1 MTSLADLQ
9 RPEFQNLSP
18 EARTL
23 VFDKIAGQDAGYGK
37 LSAEAQGLVKLKL
50 LGVAPTIRGAA
61 MGEIPTAG
69 AAQAP
74 AATPPSRMD
83 QFVEGVKQSIPA
95 QILAGGYRGAR
106 DITDTIL
113 SAVGGAPAEAAE
125 AKAKAEYEQRYGQS
139 PLASSA
145 RLGTQMAV
153 TAPVGGLVAAPL
165 TKVATMA
172 PSLAKFLTPVATALE
187 TSGFGQTGLT
197 GVRNVATRAVGG
209 AVPGAISAGLVNPED
224 AAMSGAIGAAVPA
237 ALAPF
242 VKGAIGVGKSLAAGP
257 GQLKYTGLAAALDNN
272 PVLMGEVM
280 DLLKQGKTIQEAAV
294 ITGAP
299 GLASFFSTAVNKS
312 SESQRMV
319 NALRDALKAQQANQL
334 AGAEIASNR
343 LIQQSLPTATAGLS
357 APRKAVSQTLA
368 GERAALQG
376 QEATQTA
383 ALTAQ
388 AETAAARLA
397 EQQAARTGALTAEQ
411 QAAEA
416 SLAQQRAN
424 LHKTLPDIDPSES
437 GAVLGQTKE
446 RLLKETQTEV
456 TGPAYKKAF
465 ELAPEPFNI
474 QNVVDRAKA
483 LGQDL
488 LSVLAPN
495 TVPSELSRIQRVF
508 QPPAPPTPALGGGKI
523 SSSIKAPTPETP
535 PAMATLEDAATVNRA
550 LSAAYGKLASAL
562 PSDTAA
568 TALRNNINTIR
579 GELNAAIARGAPAE
593 AVDAYNAAKQLH
605 ATEVV
610 QPFYTGKLSTTERS
624 TRLGQPQLPA
634 EQIVPTGISS
644 IQEAKAYV
652 RTFARDPASMQVLK
666 NGILDQ
672 VRRDVSKVTGA
683 GVEVSADKAA
693 QWLAKNKEIVDV
705 YDNAGMGLRSEV
717 ERIASQAQGLETA
730 AAGVKEATKAIPGK
744 VKAEFTPAAEALAAQ
759 EANIKPS
766 VIAQFA
772 EENKALQ
779 LASDT
784 LNFKYVKDLRQKVVS
799 DPMTADMALRRMD
812 APAKSALA
820 RGVMQ
825 DAAALKDGAK
835 ILDHLTTNEAGI
847 MRVLKA
853 SEPETAAKTFAAMK
867 DAAETL
873 KLVEETSRKLP
884 TNAMAAAKNLDNLTQ
899 GSPEVRAVVAKIQ
912 AELATGAKFEELAT
926 QGGKAGSTAAQL
938 FQSEMKP
945 RLLPLNRVMSIVNML
960 IGRLEG
966 RIDKKLAVQIANELS
981 TSRGAAEAVA
991 KAQATR
997 TKREATNALLDR
1009 AARPATA
1016 GAILAN
1022 TENNNALAP
1031 AR

>member
-416 SLAQQRAN
+416 GLAQQRAN
-424 LHKTLPDIDPSES
+424 LHQTLPDTDPTQS
-437 GAVLGQTKE
+437 GAVLGLAKE
-446 RLLKETQTEV
+446 ALLKETQTQV

-508 QPPAPPTPALGGGKI
+508 QPPAPPVRRGIGLEKNRIP
-523 SSSIKAPTPETP
+523 PETP

-652 RTFARDPASMQVLK
+652 RTFARDPAAMEVLK

-683 GVEVSADKAA
+683 GVEVSADKAR

-705 YDNAGMGLRSEV
+705 YDKAGMGLRSEV
-717 ERIASQAQGLETA
+717 DRIASQAQRLKIA
-730 AAGVKEATKAIPGK
+730 AEGVEEATKAIPGK

-772 EENKALQ
+772 KENEALKT
-779 LASDT
+779 ASAALD
-784 LNFKYVKDLRQKVVS
+784 FKYVKDLRQKVVS

>member
-23 VFDKIAGQDAGYGK
+23 VFDKIAEQDAGYGK
-37 LSAEAQGLVKLKL
+37 LSAEAQNLVRSKL
-50 LGVAPTIRGAA
+50 LGVARGAA

-69 AAQAP
+69 APQAP

-106 DITDTIL
+106 DITDTML
-113 SAVGGAPAEAAE
+113 SAVGGAPAKAAE

-145 RLGTQMAV
+145 RLGTQMVV

-165 TKVATMA
+165 TAVAARA
-172 PSLAKFLTPVATALE
+172 PALANVLTPVATALK
-187 TSGFGQTGLT
+187 TSGFGQTGLA
-197 GVRNVATRAVGG
+197 GVANLGVRAVGG

-224 AAMSGAIGAAVPA
+224 AAMGGALGAAVPA
-237 ALAPF
+237 ALVPF

-334 AGAEIASNR
+334 ASAEIASNR
-343 LIQQSLPTATAGLS
+343 LIQQSLPAATS
-357 APRKAVSQTLA
+357 RPSTPRTAVSGALA

-388 AETAAARLA
+388 AEAAAAKLA

-416 SLAQQRAN
+416 GLAQQRAN
-424 LHKTLPDIDPSES
+424 LHKTLPDTDPTQS
-437 GAVLGQTKE
+437 GAVLGLAKE
-446 RLLKETQTEV
+446 ALLKETQTKV
-456 TGPAYKKAF
+456 TGPAYAKAF

-474 QNVVDRAKA
+474 QSVVDRAKA

-495 TVPSELSRIQRVF
+495 TVPSELSRIQRLF
-508 QPPAPPTPALGGGKI
+508 QPATPSAPAAGMFGVRGPTV
-523 SSSIKAPTPETP
+523 TP
-535 PAMATLEDAATVNRA
+535 PAMATLEEAATVNRA
-550 LSAAYGKLASAL
+550 LSAAYGKLSGAL
-562 PSDTAA
+562 PTDQAA
-568 TALRNNINTIR
+568 TTLRGNIDAIR
-579 GELNAAIARGAPAE
+579 NELNAAIARGAPAE
-593 AVDAYNAAKQLH
+593 AVTAYAAAKQLH

-610 QPFYTGKLSTTERS
+610 SPFYTGQLSMTNRS
-624 TRLGQPQLPA
+624 TQLGQPRLPPEKVVVA
-634 EQIVPTGISS
+634 ALSS
-644 IQEAKAYV
+644 IQEAQNFAK
-652 RTFARDPASMQVLK
+652 TFARDPGSMQVLK

-672 VRRDVSKVTGA
+672 VRRDVSNVTGA
-683 GVEVSADKAA
+683 STEVSADTAR
-693 QWLAKNKEIVDV
+693 QWLVKNKEIVDV
-705 YDNAGMGLRSEV
+705 YDKAGMGLRAEL
-717 ERIASQAQGLETA
+717 ERVASQAQNLEIA
-730 AAGVKEATKAIPGK
+730 AEGVKEATKAIPGK

-853 SEPETAAKTFAAMK
+853 SKPETAAKTFAAMK

-926 QGGKAGSTAAQL
+926 QGGKAGTTAAQL

-945 RLLPLNRVMSIVNML
+945 RLLPLNRVMSIVNLL

-981 TSRGAAEAVA
+981 TSSGAAEAVA

-1009 AARPATA
+1009 VARPATA
-1016 GAILAN
+1016 GGILAN

>member
-1 MTSLADLQ
+1 MGEMTIEQQRAMALAGARLRLQ
-9 RPEFQNLSP
+9 QQTPP
-18 EARTL
+18 VEA
-23 VFDKIAGQDAGYGK
+23 
-37 LSAEAQGLVKLKL
+37 S
-50 LGVAPTIRGAA
+50 RGAA
-61 MGEIPTAG
+61 LDEPYANPFGAATAG
-69 AAQAP
+69 NPLMA
-74 AATPPSRMD
+74 
-83 QFVEGVKQSIPA
+83 
-95 QILAGGYRGAR
+95 LAGAY
-106 DITDTIL
+106 L
-113 SAVGGAPAEAAE
+113 KPAIEAAPSSAGSLLRGIGE
-125 AKAKAEYEQRYGQS
+125 MIVSPVQTASGLLDVAAGGLQNALPKPVVDFVNSLSSNPQNAQRAVAAANQFGGVMKDRLGSLQAMERTFMTDPVGFAADISTLFGLGGGTLKAGAQLGERAGVVVPGLRAAGEGAAALGRVTN
-139 PLASSA
+139 PLAPVAAAIEKVGPVLGKGASS
-145 RLGTQMAV
+145 LMAV
-153 TAPVGGLVAAPL
+153 V
-165 TKVATMA
+165 
-172 PSLAKFLTPVATALE
+172 S
-187 TSGFGQTGLT
+187 
-197 GVRNVATRAVGG
+197 
-209 AVPGAISAGLVNPED
+209 PE
-224 AAMSGAIGAAVPA
+224 
-237 ALAPF
+237 
-242 VKGAIGVGKSLAAGP
+242 K
-257 GQLKYTGLAAALDNN
+257 LKYKGLAAALDNN

-280 DLLKQGKTIQEAAV
+280 DLLKQGKSVQEAAV
-294 ITGAP
+294 ITGTP
-299 GLASFFSTAVNKS
+299 GLATFFNTARDATT
-312 SESQRMV
+312 ETQRMA

-334 AGAEIASNR
+334 ASAEIASNR
-343 LIQQSLPTATAGLS
+343 LIQQSLPVATAGLS
-357 APRKAVSQTLA
+357 TPRKAVSQTLA

-388 AETAAARLA
+388 AEAAAAKLA
-397 EQQAARTGALTAEQ
+397 EQQAARTAALTAEQ

-416 SLAQQRAN
+416 SLAQQRAS
-424 LHKTLPDIDPSES
+424 LQAGLPEISPEVS
-437 GAVLGQTKE
+437 GKALGEARAQG
-446 RLLKETQTEV
+446 LKNVRTEV
-456 TGPAYKKAF
+456 TGPAYQKAF

-474 QNVVDRAKA
+474 QSVVDKAKA

-488 LSVLAPN
+488 MSVLAPN

-508 QPPAPPTPALGGGKI
+508 QPPAPPTPALGGGKV
-523 SSSIKAPTPETP
+523 SSGIKAPTPETP
-535 PAMATLEDAATVNRA
+535 PAMATLGEAADLNHA
-550 LSAAYGKLASAL
+550 LSMAYGQVKNARMGEPARV
-562 PSDTAA
+562 
-568 TALRNNINTIR
+568 LRDNIDAIR
-579 GELNAAIARGAPAE
+579 KELHDAIARGAPADAVE
-593 AVDAYNAAKQLH
+593 AYAAARKLH

-610 QPFYTGKLSTTERS
+610 DPFYTGQLSKIGQTTRFN
-624 TRLGQPQLPA
+624 QPGLSS
-634 EQIVPTGISS
+634 EQMVGAALKD
-644 IQEAKAYV
+644 IQEAQTFVK
-652 RTFARDPASMQVLK
+652 TFARDPAAMEVLK

-672 VRRDVSKVTGA
+672 FRRDVSKVAAA
-683 GVEVSADKAA
+683 GNEVPANAA
-693 QWLAKNKEIVDV
+693 KKWLFDHKEVVGV
-705 YDNAGMGLRSEV
+705 YDNAGMGLGAEI
-717 ERIASQAQGLETA
+717 ERVAKQARGLEIA
-730 AAGVKEATKAIPGK
+730 AEGVKEATKAIPDK

-873 KLVEETSRKLP
+873 KLVEEIGRKLP

-899 GSPEVRAVVAKIQ
+899 GMPEIRAVVAKIQ

-926 QGGKAGSTAAQL
+926 QGSKAGTTAAKL

-945 RLLPLNRVMSIVNML
+945 RVLPLNRVMSLVNAVM
-960 IGRLEG
+960 GRLEG

-981 TSRGAAEAVA
+981 TSSGAAEALA

-997 TKREATNALLDR
+997 ANIGATSNKLGAALRSPIAPAAVSVTNALAPRIVIGGIGRDESRGL
-1009 AARPATA
+1009 
-1016 GAILAN
+1016 
-1022 TENNNALAP
+1022 NALAP

>member
-1 MTSLADLQ
+1 MTTYRISAPDGKTYQ
-9 RPEFQNLSP
+9 IEGPEGATQDQVKAEVIRQNPQLS
-18 EARTL
+18 
-23 VFDKIAGQDAGYGK
+23 
-37 LSAEAQGLVKLKL
+37 
-50 LGVAPTIRGAA
+50 GVAPVPAPTRGVAPEEPSPQFA
-61 MGEIPTAG
+61 NPLMALAG
-69 AAQAP
+69 AYLKP
-74 AATPPSRMD
+74 AIKAVPS
-83 QFVEGVKQSIPA
+83 S
-95 QILAGGYRGAR
+95 AGGLLRGIGQA
-106 DITDTIL
+106 ITSPIETASGLLDVAAGGL
-113 SAVGGAPAEAAE
+113 QNVLPKPVVDFVNSFSSNPQNAQRAVAAANQFGGAM
-125 AKAKAEYEQRYGQS
+125 KDRYG
-139 PLASSA
+139 
-145 RLGTQMAV
+145 
-153 TAPVGGLVAAPL
+153 
-165 TKVATMA
+165 
-172 PSLAKFLTPVATALE
+172 
-187 TSGFGQTGLT
+187 
-197 GVRNVATRAVGG
+197 
-209 AVPGAISAGLVNPED
+209 
-224 AAMSGAIGAAVPA
+224 
-237 ALAPF
+237 
-242 VKGAIGVGKSLAAGP
+242 SLAALERTFMTDPVGAAADLSTLFGLGGGALKAGAQLGERAGVVVPGLRAAGEGAAALGRVTNPLAPVAAAIEKAGP
-257 GQLKYTGLAAALDNN
+257 VLGKGASSLMAVVSPEKLKYKGLAAALDNN

-280 DLLKQGKTIQEAAV
+280 DLLKQGKTIQEAAA
-294 ITGAP
+294 ITGTP
-299 GLASFFSTAVNKS
+299 GLAAFTKTASNAST
-312 SESQRMV
+312 ETQRMY
-319 NALRDALKAQQANQL
+319 NALDAERRAVQANQL
-334 AGAEIASNR
+334 AGAQASANA
-343 LIQQSLPTATAGLS
+343 LTQQALPVATAGLS

-388 AETAAARLA
+388 AEAAAARLA

-416 SLAQQRAN
+416 GLAQQRAN

-437 GAVLGQTKE
+437 GAALGQTKE

-474 QNVVDRAKA
+474 QSVVDRAKA

-495 TVPSELSRIQRVF
+495 TVPSELSRIQRAF
-508 QPPAPPTPALGGGKI
+508 QPPEPPVRRGIGLEKNRI
-523 SSSIKAPTPETP
+523 QPETP

-593 AVDAYNAAKQLH
+593 AVDAYTAAKQLH
-605 ATEVV
+605 TTEVV

-652 RTFARDPASMQVLK
+652 RTFARDPAAMEVLK

-683 GVEVSADKAA
+683 GVEVSADKAR

-717 ERIASQAQGLETA
+717 DRIASQAQGLKIA
-730 AAGVKEATKAIPGK
+730 AEGVEEATKAIPGK

-772 EENKALQ
+772 KENEALKT
-779 LASDT
+779 ASDT

-835 ILDHLTTNEAGI
+835 ILDHLTTNEPGI

-853 SEPETAAKTFAAMK
+853 SEPATAAKTFAAMK

-981 TSRGAAEAVA
+981 TSSGAAEAVA

-1009 AARPATA
+1009 VARPATA
-1016 GAILAN
+1016 GGILAN
-1022 TENNNALAP
+1022 TENDNALAP

>member
-1 MTSLADLQ
+1 MPVARFQMPDG
-9 RPEFQNLSP
+9 RIARFEVPEGTSP
-18 EARTL
+18 EQAQSL
-23 VFDKIAGQDAGYGK
+23 M
-37 LSAEAQGLVKLKL
+37 EAHFAV
-50 LGVAPTIRGAA
+50 PTRGAA
-61 MGEIPTAG
+61 MSEIPTAG
-69 AAQAP
+69 APQAP
-74 AATPPSRMD
+74 APTPPSRMD
-83 QFVEGVKQSIPA
+83 QFVEGMKRSIPA
-95 QILAGGYRGAR
+95 HLLAGGYRGAR
-106 DITDTIL
+106 DITDTLL
-113 SAVGGAPAEAAE
+113 SAVGGAPAKAAE

-165 TKVATMA
+165 TALATKA
-172 PSLAKFLTPVATALE
+172 PALANVLTPVATAIE

-197 GVRNVATRAVGG
+197 GVKNVATRAVGG
-209 AVPGAISAGLVNPED
+209 AVPGAISAGLVNPD
-224 AAMSGAIGAAVPA
+224 DTGMGAAIGATVPA
-237 ALAPF
+237 AVVPF

-294 ITGAP
+294 ITGTP

-343 LIQQSLPTATAGLS
+343 LIQEALPAATGRPS
-357 APRKAVSQTLA
+357 TPRKAVSQTLA

-376 QEATQTA
+376 QEAAQTA

-388 AETAAARLA
+388 ADAAAARLA
-397 EQQAARTGALTAEQ
+397 EQQAARTGVLTAEQ

-474 QNVVDRAKA
+474 QSVVDKAKA

-495 TVPSELSRIQRVF
+495 TVPSELSRIQRAF
-508 QPPAPPTPALGGGKI
+508 QPPEPPVRRGIGLEKNRI
-523 SSSIKAPTPETP
+523 QPETP

-550 LSAAYGKLASAL
+550 LSAAYGKLSGAL
-562 PSDTAA
+562 PSDQPA
-568 TALRNNINTIR
+568 TALRNNINAIR

-593 AVDAYNAAKQLH
+593 AVDAYTAAKQLH
-605 ATEVV
+605 TTEVV
-610 QPFYTGKLSTTERS
+610 QPFYTGKLSTTDRAN
-624 TRLGQPQLPA
+624 RLGQPQLSA
-634 EQIVPTGISS
+634 EQIVPTGIST

-652 RTFARDPASMQVLK
+652 RTFARDPAAMEVLK

-672 VRRDVSKVTGA
+672 VRRDVSEVTGA
-683 GVEVSADKAA
+683 GVEVSADKAR

-717 ERIASQAQGLETA
+717 DRIASQAQGIETA
-730 AAGVKEATKAIPGK
+730 AAGVKETTKAIPSK
-744 VKAEFTPAAEALAAQ
+744 VKAEFTPATEALAAQ

-784 LNFKYVKDLRQKVVS
+784 LNFKYVKDLRQKVVA

-873 KLVEETSRKLP
+873 KLVEEAGRKLP
-884 TNAMAAAKNLDNLTQ
+884 TNAMAAAQNLDNLTQ
-899 GSPEVRAVVAKIQ
+899 GSPKIRAVVAKIQ

-926 QGGKAGSTAAQL
+926 QGGKAGTTAAQL

-945 RLLPLNRVMSIVNML
+945 RLLPLNRVMSIVNL
-960 IGRLEG
+960 VIGRLEG

-981 TSRGAAEAVA
+981 TSSGAAEAVA

-1009 AARPATA
+1009 VARPATA
-1016 GAILAN
+1016 GGILAN

>member
-1 MTSLADLQ
+1 MTTYRISAPDGQ
-9 RPEFQNLSP
+9 TYQIEGPEGATQDQVKAEVIRQNPQLSG
-18 EARTL
+18 A
-23 VFDKIAGQDAGYGK
+23 A
-37 LSAEAQGLVKLKL
+37 SAP
-50 LGVAPTIRGAA
+50 APTRGAA
-61 MGEIPTAG
+61 MDKPSPQFANPLMALAG
-69 AAQAP
+69 AYLKP
-74 AATPPSRMD
+74 AIEATPSSAGSLLRGIGQAITSP
-83 QFVEGVKQSIPA
+83 VETASGLLDIA
-95 QILAGGYRGAR
+95 AGGLQNALPKPVVDFVNSFSSNPENAQRAVSAANQFGGAMKDR
-106 DITDTIL
+106 YGSLAAIERTFMTDPVGAAADL
-113 SAVGGAPAEAAE
+113 STLLGVGGGAL
-125 AKAKAEYEQRYGQS
+125 KAG
-139 PLASSA
+139 A
-145 RLGTQMAV
+145 RLGERA
-153 TAPVGGLVAAPL
+153 
-165 TKVATMA
+165 
-172 PSLAKFLTPVATALE
+172 
-187 TSGFGQTGLT
+187 
-197 GVRNVATRAVGG
+197 GV
-209 AVPGAISAGLVNPED
+209 AVPGLRAAGE
-224 AAMSGAIGAAVPA
+224 GAAALGRITNP
-237 ALAPF
+237 LAP
-242 VKGAIGVGKSLAAGP
+242 VAAAVEKVGPMLGKGASSLMAVVSP
-257 GQLKYTGLAAALDNN
+257 EKLKYKGLAAALDNN
-272 PVLMGEVM
+272 PVLMSEVM
-280 DLLKQGKTIQEAAV
+280 DLLKQGKTIQEAAA
-294 ITGAP
+294 ITGTP
-299 GLASFFSTAVNKS
+299 GLAAFTKTASNAST
-312 SESQRMV
+312 ETQRMY
-319 NALRDALKAQQANQL
+319 NALDAERRSLQANQL
-334 AGAEIASNR
+334 AGAQAFANA
-343 LIQQSLPTATAGLS
+343 LTQQALPVATAGMS

-376 QEATQTA
+376 RKAAQTA
-383 ALTAQ
+383 ALTGQ
-388 AETAAARLA
+388 AEAAAAKLA
-397 EQQAARTGALTAEQ
+397 EQQAARTGVLTAEQ

-474 QNVVDRAKA
+474 QSVVDKAKA

-495 TVPSELSRIQRVF
+495 TVPSELSRIQRAF
-508 QPPAPPTPALGGGKI
+508 QPPEPPVRRGIGLEKNRI
-523 SSSIKAPTPETP
+523 QPETP

-550 LSAAYGKLASAL
+550 LSAAYGKLSGAL

-579 GELNAAIARGAPAE
+579 GELNAAIARGAPAD
-593 AVDAYNAAKQLH
+593 AVDAYTAAKQLH
-605 ATEVV
+605 TNEVV
-610 QPFYTGKLSTTERS
+610 QPFYTGKLSTTDRAN
-624 TRLGQPQLPA
+624 RLGQPQLSA
-634 EQIVPTGISS
+634 EQIVPTGIST

-652 RTFARDPASMQVLK
+652 RTFARDPAAMEVLK

-683 GVEVSADKAA
+683 GTEVSADKAA

-705 YDNAGMGLRSEV
+705 YDKAGMGLRSKV
-717 ERIASQAQGLETA
+717 ERIASQAQGIETA
-730 AAGVKEATKAIPGK
+730 ATGVKEATKAIPSK
-744 VKAEFTPAAEALAAQ
+744 VKAEFTPATEALAAQ

-784 LNFKYVKDLRQKVVS
+784 LNFKYVKDLRQKVVT

-873 KLVEETSRKLP
+873 KLVEETGRKLP
-884 TNAMAAAKNLDNLTQ
+884 TNAMAAAQNLDNLTQ
-899 GSPEVRAVVAKIQ
+899 GMPEIRAVVAKIQ

-926 QGGKAGSTAAQL
+926 QGGKAGTTAAQL

-945 RLLPLNRVMSIVNML
+945 RLLPLNRVMSIVNL
-960 IGRLEG
+960 VIGRLEG

-981 TSRGAAEAVA
+981 TSSGAAEAVA

-1009 AARPATA
+1009 VARPATA
-1016 GAILAN
+1016 GGILAN

>member
-1 MTSLADLQ
+1 MAEMTVEQQQALALAGARLRLQ
-9 RPEFQNLSP
+9 QQTSSVE
-18 EARTL
+18 
-23 VFDKIAGQDAGYGK
+23 
-37 LSAEAQGLVKLKL
+37 
-50 LGVAPTIRGAA
+50 PTRGTA
-61 MGEIPTAG
+61 MGEPSPQFANPLMALAG
-69 AAQAP
+69 AYLKP
-74 AATPPSRMD
+74 AIEAVPS
-83 QFVEGVKQSIPA
+83 S
-95 QILAGGYRGAR
+95 AGGLLRGIGQAITSPIETASGLL
-106 DITDTIL
+106 DIAAGGLQNALPKPVVDFVN
-113 SAVGGAPAEAAE
+113 SFSSNPQNAQRAVAAANQFGGAM
-125 AKAKAEYEQRYGQS
+125 KDRYG
-139 PLASSA
+139 
-145 RLGTQMAV
+145 
-153 TAPVGGLVAAPL
+153 
-165 TKVATMA
+165 
-172 PSLAKFLTPVATALE
+172 
-187 TSGFGQTGLT
+187 
-197 GVRNVATRAVGG
+197 
-209 AVPGAISAGLVNPED
+209 
-224 AAMSGAIGAAVPA
+224 
-237 ALAPF
+237 
-242 VKGAIGVGKSLAAGP
+242 SLAALERTFMTDPVGAAADLSTLFGLGGGALKAGAQLGVPGLRAAGEGAAALGRVTNPLAPVAAAIEKAGP
-257 GQLKYTGLAAALDNN
+257 VLGKGASSLIAVVSPEKLKYKGLAAALDNN

-280 DLLKQGKTIQEAAV
+280 DLLKQGKTIQEAAA
-294 ITGAP
+294 ITGTP
-299 GLASFFSTAVNKS
+299 GLAAFTKTASNAST
-312 SESQRMV
+312 ETQRMY
-319 NALRDALKAQQANQL
+319 NALDAERRAVQANQL
-334 AGAEIASNR
+334 AGAQASANA
-343 LIQQSLPTATAGLS
+343 LTQQALPTATAGLS

-388 AETAAARLA
+388 AEAAAARLA
-397 EQQAARTGALTAEQ
+397 EQQVARTGALTAEQ

-416 SLAQQRAN
+416 GLAQQRAN

-446 RLLKETQTEV
+446 RLLKETQTQV
-456 TGPAYKKAF
+456 TGPAYAKAF

-474 QNVVDRAKA
+474 QSVVDRAKA

-508 QPPAPPTPALGGGKI
+508 QPPAPPTPALGGGKV
-523 SSSIKAPTPETP
+523 SSGIKAPTPETP

-593 AVDAYNAAKQLH
+593 AVDAYTAAKQLH
-605 ATEVV
+605 TTEVV
-610 QPFYTGKLSTTERS
+610 QPFYTGELSTTERS

-652 RTFARDPASMQVLK
+652 RTFARDPAAMEVLK

-683 GVEVSADKAA
+683 GVEVSADKAR

-705 YDNAGMGLRSEV
+705 YDKAGMGLRSEV
-717 ERIASQAQGLETA
+717 DRIASQAQGLKIA
-730 AAGVKEATKAIPGK
+730 AEGVEEATKAIPGK

-772 EENKALQ
+772 KENEALKT
-779 LASDT
+779 ASDT

-825 DAAALKDGAK
+825 DAAALKEGAK
-835 ILDHLTTNEAGI
+835 ILDHLATNETGI

-853 SEPETAAKTFAAMK
+853 SEPETAAKTFVAMK

-873 KLVEETSRKLP
+873 QLVQETSRKLP
-884 TNAMAAAKNLDNLTQ
+884 ANAMAAAKNLDNLTQ
-899 GSPEVRAVVAKIQ
+899 GMPEVRAVVANIQ
-912 AELATGAKFEELAT
+912 AQLAAGAKFEELAT
-926 QGGKAGSTAAQL
+926 QGGKAGTTAARL
-938 FQSEMKP
+938 FKAEVTP
-945 RLLPLNRVMSIVNML
+945 HVFPLNKVMSLVNAL
-960 IGRLEG
+960 LGRLEG

-981 TSRGAAEAVA
+981 TSSGAAEALA

-997 TKREATNALLDR
+997 ANIGATSNKIGAALRSPIAPAAVSVTNALAPRIVIGGIGRDDTR
-1009 AARPATA
+1009 RP
-1016 GAILAN
+1016 
-1022 TENNNALAP
+1022 NALAP

>member
-1 MTSLADLQ
+1 L
-9 RPEFQNLSP
+9 
-18 EARTL
+18 
-23 VFDKIAGQDAGYGK
+23 
-37 LSAEAQGLVKLKL
+37 
-50 LGVAPTIRGAA
+50 
-61 MGEIPTAG
+61 
-69 AAQAP
+69 
-74 AATPPSRMD
+74 
-83 QFVEGVKQSIPA
+83 
-95 QILAGGYRGAR
+95 
-106 DITDTIL
+106 L

-165 TKVATMA
+165 TALATKA
-172 PSLAKFLTPVATALE
+172 PALANVLTPVATALR
-187 TSGFGQTGLT
+187 TSGFGQTGVT
-197 GVRNVATRAVGG
+197 GAANLGARAIGG
-209 AVPGAISAGLVNPED
+209 AVPGAISAGLINPD
-224 AAMSGAIGAAVPA
+224 DIGMGAAIGAAIPA
-237 ALAPF
+237 AVVPF

-257 GQLKYTGLAAALDNN
+257 GQLKYKGLAAALDNN

-294 ITGAP
+294 ITGTP

-334 AGAEIASNR
+334 AGAEIASNK
-343 LIQQSLPTATAGLS
+343 LIQESLPAATGRPS
-357 APRKAVSQTLA
+357 TPRTAVSGALA
-368 GERAALQG
+368 GEEAALRAR
-376 QEATQTA
+376 EATQTA

-388 AETAAARLA
+388 ADAAAARLA
-397 EQQAARTGALTAEQ
+397 EQQATRTGVLTAEQ

-416 SLAQQRAN
+416 SLAQQRAA
-424 LHKTLPDIDPSES
+424 LLQTLPDTDPTQT
-437 GAVLGQTKE
+437 GAVLGLAKE
-446 RLLKETQTEV
+446 ALLKETQTKV

-474 QNVVDRAKA
+474 QSVVDKAKA
-483 LGQDL
+483 IGQDL

-495 TVPSELSRIQRVF
+495 TVPSELSRIQRLF
-508 QPPAPPTPALGGGKI
+508 QPATPSAPAAGMFGVRGPTV
-523 SSSIKAPTPETP
+523 TP

-562 PSDTAA
+562 PSDQAA
-568 TALRNNINTIR
+568 TALRNNIDAIR
-579 GELNAAIARGAPAE
+579 KELNAAIARGAPAE
-593 AVDAYNAAKQLH
+593 AVTAYAAAKQLH

-610 QPFYTGKLSTTERS
+610 SPFYTGQLSMTERS
-624 TRLGQPQLPA
+624 TNLGQPRLPPEKVVGA
-634 EQIVPTGISS
+634 ALKD
-644 IQEAKAYV
+644 IQEAQNFAK
-652 RTFARDPASMQVLK
+652 TFARDPASMQVLK

-672 VRRDVSKVTGA
+672 FRRDAVEVTGA
-683 GVEVSADKAA
+683 GKKVSEDTAA
-693 QWLAKNKEIVDV
+693 KWLGTHKEIIDV
-705 YDNAGMGLRSEV
+705 YDKAGMGLRADL
-717 ERIASQAQGLETA
+717 ERVASQAQELKVA
-730 AAGVKEATKAIPGK
+730 AEGVKDTTKAIPSK
-744 VKAEFTPAAEALAAQ
+744 VKAEFTPATEALAAQ

-784 LNFKYVKDLRQKVVS
+784 LNFKYVKDLRQKVVT

-873 KLVEETSRKLP
+873 KLVEETGRKLP
-884 TNAMAAAKNLDNLTQ
+884 TNAMAAAQNLDNLTQ
-899 GSPEVRAVVAKIQ
+899 GLPEIRAVVAKIQ

-926 QGGKAGSTAAQL
+926 QGSKAGTTAARL
-938 FQSEMKP
+938 FKAEVTP
-945 RLLPLNRVMSIVNML
+945 RLLPLNRVMSFVNL
-960 IGRLEG
+960 VIGRLEG
-966 RIDKKLAVQIANELS
+966 RIDKKLAIQIANELS
-981 TSRGAAEAVA
+981 SSSGAAEAVA

-1009 AARPATA
+1009 VARPATA
-1016 GAILAN
+1016 GGILAN

>member
-1 MTSLADLQ
+1 MATIEQLGAALIKADAAGNSADAKALANAIQ
-9 RPEFQNLSP
+9 QMR
-18 EARTL
+18 
-23 VFDKIAGQDAGYGK
+23 G
-37 LSAEAQGLVKLKL
+37 
-50 LGVAPTIRGAA
+50 PTRGAA
-61 MGEIPTAG
+61 PEEPSPQFANPLMALAG
-69 AAQAP
+69 AYLKPAIKAAP
-74 AATPPSRMD
+74 S
-83 QFVEGVKQSIPA
+83 S
-95 QILAGGYRGAR
+95 AGGLLRGIGQAITSPIETASGLLDVAAGGLQNVLPKPVVDFVNSFSSDPQNAQR
-106 DITDTIL
+106 AVAAANQFGGVMKDRLGSLQAMERTFMTDPVGFAADISTL
-113 SAVGGAPAEAAE
+113 FGLGGGTLKAGAQLGERAGVVVPGLRAAGE
-125 AKAKAEYEQRYGQS
+125 GAAALGRVTN
-139 PLASSA
+139 PLAPVAAAIEKVGPVLGKGASS
-145 RLGTQMAV
+145 LMAV
-153 TAPVGGLVAAPL
+153 V
-165 TKVATMA
+165 
-172 PSLAKFLTPVATALE
+172 S
-187 TSGFGQTGLT
+187 
-197 GVRNVATRAVGG
+197 
-209 AVPGAISAGLVNPED
+209 PE
-224 AAMSGAIGAAVPA
+224 
-237 ALAPF
+237 
-242 VKGAIGVGKSLAAGP
+242 K
-257 GQLKYTGLAAALDNN
+257 LKYKGLAAALDNN

-280 DLLKQGKTIQEAAV
+280 DLLKQGKTIQEAAA
-294 ITGAP
+294 ITGTP
-299 GLASFFSTAVNKS
+299 GLAAFTKTASNAST
-312 SESQRMV
+312 ETQRMY
-319 NALRDALKAQQANQL
+319 NALDAERRAVQANQL
-334 AGAEIASNR
+334 AGAEASANA
-343 LIQQSLPTATAGLS
+343 LTQQALPVATAGLS

-388 AETAAARLA
+388 AEAAAAKLA

-416 SLAQQRAN
+416 GLAQQRAN

-437 GAVLGQTKE
+437 GATLGQTKE
-446 RLLKETQTEV
+446 RLLKETQTQV
-456 TGPAYKKAF
+456 TGPAYAKAF

-474 QNVVDRAKA
+474 QSVVDRAKA

-495 TVPSELSRIQRVF
+495 TVPSELSRIQRLF
-508 QPPAPPTPALGGGKI
+508 QPPAPPTPALGGGKV
-523 SSSIKAPTPETP
+523 SSGIKAPTPETP

-605 ATEVV
+605 TTEVV
-610 QPFYTGKLSTTERS
+610 QPFYTGKLSTTDRAN
-624 TRLGQPQLPA
+624 RLGQPQLSA

-652 RTFARDPASMQVLK
+652 RTFARDPAAMEVLK

-683 GVEVSADKAA
+683 GVEVSADKAR

-717 ERIASQAQGLETA
+717 DRIASQAQGLKIA
-730 AAGVKEATKAIPGK
+730 AEGVKEATKAIPDK

-784 LNFKYVKDLRQKVVS
+784 LNFKYVKDLRQKVVA

-825 DAAALKDGAK
+825 DAAALKEGAK

-847 MRVLKA
+847 MRVLNA
-853 SEPETAAKTFAAMK
+853 SEPATAAKTFAAMK

-873 KLVEETSRKLP
+873 QLVQETSRKLP
-884 TNAMAAAKNLDNLTQ
+884 ANAMAAAKNLDNLTQ
-899 GSPEVRAVVAKIQ
+899 GMPEVRAVVANIQ
-912 AELATGAKFEELAT
+912 AQLAAGAKFEELAT
-926 QGGKAGSTAAQL
+926 QGGKAGTTAARL
-938 FQSEMKP
+938 FKAEVTP
-945 RLLPLNRVMSIVNML
+945 HIFPLNKVMSIVNAIL
-960 IGRLEG
+960 GRLEG

-981 TSRGAAEAVA
+981 TSSGAAEALA

-997 TKREATNALLDR
+997 ANIGATSNKLGAALRSPIAPAAVSVTNALAPRIVIGGIGRDDTR
-1009 AARPATA
+1009 KS
-1016 GAILAN
+1016 
-1022 TENNNALAP
+1022 NALAP

>member
-1 MTSLADLQ
+1 MAANPFAKFVTPDEN
-9 RPEFQNLSP
+9 PF
-18 EARTL
+18 
-23 VFDKIAGQDAGYGK
+23 
-37 LSAEAQGLVKLKL
+37 AQFVTQP
-50 LGVAPTIRGAA
+50 APPRGAA
-61 MGEIPTAG
+61 ISEIPTAG
-69 AAQAP
+69 APQAP

-106 DITDTIL
+106 DITGTIL

-145 RLGTQMAV
+145 RLGAQMAV
-153 TAPVGGLVAAPL
+153 TAPIGGLVAAPL
-165 TKVATMA
+165 KAAATMA
-172 PSLAKFLTPVATALE
+172 PSLAKFLTPVAGAIE
-187 TSGFGQTGLT
+187 TSGFGQTGLP

-237 ALAPF
+237 ALVPF

-334 AGAEIASNR
+334 ASAEIASNR
-343 LIQQSLPTATAGLS
+343 LIQQSLPAATS
-357 APRKAVSQTLA
+357 RPSTPRTAVSGALA

-388 AETAAARLA
+388 ADAAAAKLA

-416 SLAQQRAN
+416 GLAQQRAN

-437 GAVLGQTKE
+437 GATLGQTKE

-474 QNVVDRAKA
+474 QSVVDKAKA

-495 TVPSELSRIQRVF
+495 TVPSELSRIQRAF
-508 QPPAPPTPALGGGKI
+508 QPPEPPVRRGIGLEKNKI
-523 SSSIKAPTPETP
+523 QPETP

-605 ATEVV
+605 TTEVV
-610 QPFYTGKLSTTERS
+610 QPFYTGKLSTTDRS
-624 TRLGQPQLPA
+624 NRLGQPQLSA
-634 EQIVPTGISS
+634 EQIVPTGIST

-652 RTFARDPASMQVLK
+652 RTFARDPAAMEVLK

-683 GVEVSADKAA
+683 GVEVSADKAR

-717 ERIASQAQGLETA
+717 DRIASQAQGLKIA
-730 AAGVKEATKAIPGK
+730 AEGVEEATKAIPGK

-772 EENKALQ
+772 KENEALKT
-779 LASDT
+779 ASDT
-784 LNFKYVKDLRQKVVS
+784 LNFKYVKDLRQKIVS

-835 ILDHLTTNEAGI
+835 ILDHLTTNETGI

-873 KLVEETSRKLP
+873 QLVQETSRKLP

-981 TSRGAAEAVA
+981 TSSGAAEAVA
-991 KAQATR
+991 KAQAIR

-1009 AARPATA
+1009 VARPATA
-1016 GAILAN
+1016 GGILAN

>member
-1 MTSLADLQ
+1 MTTYRISAPDGKTYQ
-9 RPEFQNLSP
+9 IEGPEGATQDQVKAEVIRQNPQLSGAAP
-18 EARTL
+18 AP
-23 VFDKIAGQDAGYGK
+23 
-37 LSAEAQGLVKLKL
+37 
-50 LGVAPTIRGAA
+50 APTRGAA
-61 MGEIPTAG
+61 MSEIPTAG
-69 AAQAP
+69 APQAP

-83 QFVEGVKQSIPA
+83 QFFEGVKQSIPA
-95 QILAGGYRGAR
+95 HLLAGVNRGAR
-106 DITDTIL
+106 DITGTLL
-113 SAVGGAPAEAAE
+113 SAVGGAPAKAAE

-145 RLGTQMAV
+145 RLGAQMAV

-165 TKVATMA
+165 TALATKA
-172 PSLAKFLTPVATALE
+172 PALANVLTPVATALR
-187 TSGFGQTGLT
+187 TSGFGKT
-197 GVRNVATRAVGG
+197 GVTGVANLGARAIGG
-209 AVPGAISAGLVNPED
+209 AVPGAISAGLINPD
-224 AAMSGAIGAAVPA
+224 DTAMGAAIGAAIPA
-237 ALAPF
+237 AVVPF

-294 ITGAP
+294 ITGTP

-334 AGAEIASNR
+334 AGAEIASNK
-343 LIQQSLPTATAGLS
+343 LIQESLPAATGRPS
-357 APRKAVSQTLA
+357 TPRTAVSGALA
-368 GERAALQG
+368 GEEAALRAR
-376 QEATQTA
+376 EATQTA

-388 AETAAARLA
+388 ADAAAARLA
-397 EQQAARTGALTAEQ
+397 EQQTARTGVLTAEQ

-416 SLAQQRAN
+416 GLAQQRAD

-456 TGPAYKKAF
+456 TGPAYRKAF

-474 QNVVDRAKA
+474 QSVVDKAKA

-495 TVPSELSRIQRVF
+495 TVPSELSRIQRAF
-508 QPPAPPTPALGGGKI
+508 QPPEPPVRRGIGLEKNRI
-523 SSSIKAPTPETP
+523 QPETP

-550 LSAAYGKLASAL
+550 LSAAYGKLSGAL

-579 GELNAAIARGAPAE
+579 GELNAAIARGAPAD
-593 AVDAYNAAKQLH
+593 AVDAYTAAKQLH
-605 ATEVV
+605 TNEVV
-610 QPFYTGKLSTTERS
+610 QPFYTGKLSTTDRAN
-624 TRLGQPQLPA
+624 RLGQPQLSA
-634 EQIVPTGISS
+634 EQIVPTGIST

-652 RTFARDPASMQVLK
+652 RTFARDPAAMEVLK

-683 GVEVSADKAA
+683 GTEVSADKAA

-705 YDNAGMGLRSEV
+705 YDKAGMGLRSKV
-717 ERIASQAQGLETA
+717 ERIASQAQGIETA
-730 AAGVKEATKAIPGK
+730 ATGVKEATKAIPSK
-744 VKAEFTPAAEALAAQ
+744 VKAEFTPATEALAAQ

-784 LNFKYVKDLRQKVVS
+784 LNFKYVKDLRQKVVT

-873 KLVEETSRKLP
+873 KLVEETGRKLP
-884 TNAMAAAKNLDNLTQ
+884 TNAMAAAQNLDNLTQ
-899 GSPEVRAVVAKIQ
+899 GMPEIRAVVAKIQ

-926 QGGKAGSTAAQL
+926 QGGKAGTTAAQL

-945 RLLPLNRVMSIVNML
+945 RLLPLNRVMSIVNL
-960 IGRLEG
+960 VIGRLEG

-981 TSRGAAEAVA
+981 TSSGAAEAVA

-1009 AARPATA
+1009 VARPATA
-1016 GAILAN
+1016 GGILAN

>member
-1 MTSLADLQ
+1 MTTYRISAPDGKTYQ
-9 RPEFQNLSP
+9 IEGPEGATQDQVKAEVIRQNPQLSGAAP
-18 EARTL
+18 AP
-23 VFDKIAGQDAGYGK
+23 
-37 LSAEAQGLVKLKL
+37 
-50 LGVAPTIRGAA
+50 APTRGAA
-61 MGEIPTAG
+61 MSEIPTAG
-69 AAQAP
+69 APQAP

-83 QFVEGVKQSIPA
+83 QFFEGVKQSIPA
-95 QILAGGYRGAR
+95 HLLAGVNRGAR
-106 DITDTIL
+106 DITGTLL
-113 SAVGGAPAEAAE
+113 SAVGGAPAKAAE

-145 RLGTQMAV
+145 RLGAQMAV

-165 TKVATMA
+165 TALATKA
-172 PSLAKFLTPVATALE
+172 PALANVLTPVATALR
-187 TSGFGQTGLT
+187 TSGFGKT
-197 GVRNVATRAVGG
+197 GVTGVANLGARAIGG
-209 AVPGAISAGLVNPED
+209 AVPGAISAGLINPD
-224 AAMSGAIGAAVPA
+224 DTAMGAAIGAAIPA
-237 ALAPF
+237 AVVPF

-294 ITGAP
+294 ITGTP

-334 AGAEIASNR
+334 AGAEIASNK
-343 LIQQSLPTATAGLS
+343 LIQESLPAATGRPS
-357 APRKAVSQTLA
+357 TPRTAVSGALA
-368 GERAALQG
+368 GEEAALRAR
-376 QEATQTA
+376 EATQTA

-388 AETAAARLA
+388 ADAAAARLA
-397 EQQAARTGALTAEQ
+397 EQQTARTGVLTAEQ

-416 SLAQQRAN
+416 GLAQQRAD

-456 TGPAYKKAF
+456 TGPAYRKAF

-474 QNVVDRAKA
+474 QSVVDKAKA

-495 TVPSELSRIQRVF
+495 TVPSELSRIQRAF
-508 QPPAPPTPALGGGKI
+508 QPPEPPVRRGIGLEKNRI
-523 SSSIKAPTPETP
+523 QPETP

-550 LSAAYGKLASAL
+550 LSAAYGKLSGAL

-593 AVDAYNAAKQLH
+593 AVDAYTAAKQLH
-605 ATEVV
+605 TNEVV
-610 QPFYTGKLSTTERS
+610 QPFYTGKLSTTDRAN
-624 TRLGQPQLPA
+624 RLGQPQLSA
-634 EQIVPTGISS
+634 EQIVPTGIST

-652 RTFARDPASMQVLK
+652 RTFARDPAAMEVLK

-683 GVEVSADKAA
+683 GTEVSADKAA

-705 YDNAGMGLRSEV
+705 YDKAGMGLRSEV
-717 ERIASQAQGLETA
+717 ERIASQAQGIETA
-730 AAGVKEATKAIPGK
+730 ATGVKEATKAIPSK
-744 VKAEFTPAAEALAAQ
+744 VKAEFTPATEALAAQ

-784 LNFKYVKDLRQKVVS
+784 LNFKYVKDLRQKVVT

-873 KLVEETSRKLP
+873 KLVEETGRKLP
-884 TNAMAAAKNLDNLTQ
+884 TNAMAAAQNLDNLTQ
-899 GSPEVRAVVAKIQ
+899 GMPEIRAVVAKIQ

-926 QGGKAGSTAAQL
+926 QGGKAGTTAAQL

-945 RLLPLNRVMSIVNML
+945 RLLPLNRVMSIVNL
-960 IGRLEG
+960 VIGRLEG

-981 TSRGAAEAVA
+981 TSSGAAEAVA

-1009 AARPATA
+1009 VARPATA
-1016 GAILAN
+1016 GGILAN

>member
-1 MTSLADLQ
+1 MGEMTIEQQRALALAGARLRLQ
-9 RPEFQNLSP
+9 Q
-18 EARTL
+18 
-23 VFDKIAGQDAGYGK
+23 Q
-37 LSAEAQGLVKLKL
+37 
-50 LGVAPTIRGAA
+50 APPVEPSRGAA
-61 MGEIPTAG
+61 LDKPYANPFGVVTAG
-69 AAQAP
+69 NPLMALAGAYLKP
-74 AATPPSRMD
+74 AIEATPSSAGNLLRGIGEMIASPVQTASGLLD
-83 QFVEGVKQSIPA
+83 VA
-95 QILAGGYRGAR
+95 AGGLQNALPKPVVDFVNSFSSDPQNAQRAVAAANQFGGVMKDRLGSLQAMER
-106 DITDTIL
+106 TFMTDPVGFAADISTLFGIG
-113 SAVGGAPAEAAE
+113 GGAL
-125 AKAKAEYEQRYGQS
+125 KTG
-139 PLASSA
+139 A
-145 RLGTQMAV
+145 RLGERA
-153 TAPVGGLVAAPL
+153 
-165 TKVATMA
+165 
-172 PSLAKFLTPVATALE
+172 
-187 TSGFGQTGLT
+187 
-197 GVRNVATRAVGG
+197 GV
-209 AVPGAISAGLVNPED
+209 AVPGLRAAGE
-224 AAMSGAIGAAVPA
+224 GAAALGRVTNP
-237 ALAPF
+237 LAP
-242 VKGAIGVGKSLAAGP
+242 VAAAIEKVGPVLSKGASSLMAVVSP
-257 GQLKYTGLAAALDNN
+257 EKLKYTGLAAALDNN

-280 DLLKQGKTIQEAAV
+280 DLLKQGKTVQEAAV

-299 GLASFFSTAVNKS
+299 GLATFFNTARDATT
-312 SESQRMV
+312 ETQRMF
-319 NALRDALKAQQANQL
+319 NALDAERRSLQANQL
-334 AGAEIASNR
+334 AGAQTSANA
-343 LIQQSLPTATAGLS
+343 LTQQAVPAATS
-357 APRKAVSQTLA
+357 RPSTPRTAVSGALA
-368 GERAALQG
+368 GEEAALRAK
-376 QEATQTA
+376 EATQTA

-388 AETAAARLA
+388 ADAAAARLA
-397 EQQAARTGALTAEQ
+397 EQQTARTGVLTAEQ

-416 SLAQQRAN
+416 GLAQQRAN

-474 QNVVDRAKA
+474 QSVVDKAKA

-508 QPPAPPTPALGGGKI
+508 QPPAPPTPALGGGKV
-523 SSSIKAPTPETP
+523 SSGIKAPTPETP
-535 PAMATLEDAATVNRA
+535 PAMASLEDAATVNRA
-550 LSAAYGKLASAL
+550 LSAAYGKLSGAL

-593 AVDAYNAAKQLH
+593 AVDAYTAAKQLH
-605 ATEVV
+605 TTEVV
-610 QPFYTGKLSTTERS
+610 QPFYTGKLSTTDRAN
-624 TRLGQPQLPA
+624 RLGQPQLSA
-634 EQIVPTGISS
+634 EQIVPTGIST

-652 RTFARDPASMQVLK
+652 RTFARDPAAMEVLK

-683 GVEVSADKAA
+683 GTEVSADKAA

-705 YDNAGMGLRSEV
+705 YDKAGMGLRSEV
-717 ERIASQAQGLETA
+717 ERIASQAQGLKTA
-730 AAGVKEATKAIPGK
+730 AAGVEEATKAIPSK
-744 VKAEFTPAAEALAAQ
+744 VKAEFTPATEALAAQ

-873 KLVEETSRKLP
+873 KLVEEISRKLP

-899 GSPEVRAVVAKIQ
+899 GMPEIRAVVAKIQ

-926 QGGKAGSTAAQL
+926 QGSKAGTTAAKL

-945 RLLPLNRVMSIVNML
+945 RMFPLNRTMSLVNTL

-966 RIDKKLAVQIANELS
+966 RIDKKLAAQIANELS
-981 TSRGAAEAVA
+981 TSSGAAEALA

-997 TKREATNALLDR
+997 ANIGVTSNKLGAALR
-1009 AARPATA
+1009 SPVAPAAVSVT
-1016 GAILAN
+1016 
-1022 TENNNALAP
+1022 NALAP
-1031 AR
+1031 RIVIGGIGRDETKR

>member
-1 MTSLADLQ
+1 MGEMTIEQQRAMALAGARLRLQ
-9 RPEFQNLSP
+9 QQTPP
-18 EARTL
+18 VEA
-23 VFDKIAGQDAGYGK
+23 
-37 LSAEAQGLVKLKL
+37 S
-50 LGVAPTIRGAA
+50 RGAA
-61 MGEIPTAG
+61 LDEPYANPFGAATAG
-69 AAQAP
+69 NPLMA
-74 AATPPSRMD
+74 
-83 QFVEGVKQSIPA
+83 
-95 QILAGGYRGAR
+95 LAGAY
-106 DITDTIL
+106 L
-113 SAVGGAPAEAAE
+113 KPAIEAAPSSAGSLLRGIGE
-125 AKAKAEYEQRYGQS
+125 MIVSPVQTASGLLDVAAGGLQNALPKPVVDFVNSLSSNPQNAQRAVAAANQFGGVMKDRLGSLQAMERTFMTDPVGFAADISTLFGLGGGTLKAGAQLGERAGVVVPGLRAAGEGAAALGRVTN
-139 PLASSA
+139 PLAPVAAAVEKVGPVLGKSASS
-145 RLGTQMAV
+145 LMAV
-153 TAPVGGLVAAPL
+153 V
-165 TKVATMA
+165 
-172 PSLAKFLTPVATALE
+172 S
-187 TSGFGQTGLT
+187 
-197 GVRNVATRAVGG
+197 
-209 AVPGAISAGLVNPED
+209 PE
-224 AAMSGAIGAAVPA
+224 
-237 ALAPF
+237 
-242 VKGAIGVGKSLAAGP
+242 K
-257 GQLKYTGLAAALDNN
+257 LKYKGLAAALDNN
-272 PVLMGEVM
+272 PVLMGEVI
-280 DLLKQGKTIQEAAV
+280 DLLKQGKSVQEAAV
-294 ITGAP
+294 ITGTP
-299 GLASFFSTAVNKS
+299 GLATFFNTARDATT
-312 SESQRMV
+312 ETQRMA

-334 AGAEIASNR
+334 ASAEIASNR
-343 LIQQSLPTATAGLS
+343 LIQQSLPVATAGLS

-388 AETAAARLA
+388 AEAAAARLA

-424 LHKTLPDIDPSES
+424 LHKTLPDTDPTQS
-437 GAVLGQTKE
+437 GAVLGLAKE
-446 RLLKETQTEV
+446 ALLKETQTKV
-456 TGPAYKKAF
+456 TGPAYAKAF

-474 QNVVDRAKA
+474 QSVVDRAKA

-495 TVPSELSRIQRVF
+495 TVPSELSRIQRLF
-508 QPPAPPTPALGGGKI
+508 QPATPSAPAAGMFGVRGPTV
-523 SSSIKAPTPETP
+523 TP
-535 PAMATLEDAATVNRA
+535 PAMATLEEAATVNRA
-550 LSAAYGKLASAL
+550 LSAAYGKLSGAL
-562 PSDTAA
+562 PTDQAA
-568 TALRNNINTIR
+568 TALRGNIDAIR

-593 AVDAYNAAKQLH
+593 AVTAYAAAKQLH

-610 QPFYTGKLSTTERS
+610 NPFYTGQLSMTNRS
-624 TRLGQPQLPA
+624 TQLGQPRLPPEKVVVA
-634 EQIVPTGISS
+634 ALSS
-644 IQEAKAYV
+644 IQEAQNFAK
-652 RTFARDPASMQVLK
+652 TFARDPGSMQVLK

-683 GVEVSADKAA
+683 GVEVSADKAR

-717 ERIASQAQGLETA
+717 DRIASQAQGLKIA
-730 AAGVKEATKAIPGK
+730 AEGVEEATKAIPGK

-772 EENKALQ
+772 KENEALKT
-779 LASDT
+779 ASDT
-784 LNFKYVKDLRQKVVS
+784 LNFKYVKDLRQKVVA

-873 KLVEETSRKLP
+873 KLVEEIGRKLP

-899 GSPEVRAVVAKIQ
+899 GMPEIRAVVAKIQ

-926 QGGKAGSTAAQL
+926 QGSKAGTTAAKL

-945 RLLPLNRVMSIVNML
+945 RVLPLNRVMSLVNAVM
-960 IGRLEG
+960 GRLEG

-981 TSRGAAEAVA
+981 TSSGAAEALA

-997 TKREATNALLDR
+997 ANIGATSNKLGAALRSPIAPAAVSVTNALAPRIVIGGIGRDDTKR
-1009 AARPATA
+1009 S
-1016 GAILAN
+1016 
-1022 TENNNALAP
+1022 NALAP

>member
-1 MTSLADLQ
+1 MTTYRISAPDGQ
-9 RPEFQNLSP
+9 TYQIEGPEGATQDQVKAEVIRQNPQLSGAAP
-18 EARTL
+18 AP
-23 VFDKIAGQDAGYGK
+23 
-37 LSAEAQGLVKLKL
+37 
-50 LGVAPTIRGAA
+50 APTRGAA
-61 MGEIPTAG
+61 MDKPSPQFANPLMALAG
-69 AAQAP
+69 AYLKP
-74 AATPPSRMD
+74 AIEATPS
-83 QFVEGVKQSIPA
+83 S
-95 QILAGGYRGAR
+95 AGGLLRGIGQAITSPVETASGLL
-106 DITDTIL
+106 DIAAGGLQNALPKPVVDFVNSFSSNPQNAQRAVAAANQFGGAMKDRYGSLAALERTFMTDPVGAAADL
-113 SAVGGAPAEAAE
+113 STLFGVGGGAL
-125 AKAKAEYEQRYGQS
+125 KAG
-139 PLASSA
+139 A
-145 RLGTQMAV
+145 RLGVPGLRAAGEGAAALGRVTNPLAPVAAAIEKVGPVLGKGASSLMAV
-153 TAPVGGLVAAPL
+153 V
-165 TKVATMA
+165 
-172 PSLAKFLTPVATALE
+172 S
-187 TSGFGQTGLT
+187 
-197 GVRNVATRAVGG
+197 
-209 AVPGAISAGLVNPED
+209 PE
-224 AAMSGAIGAAVPA
+224 
-237 ALAPF
+237 
-242 VKGAIGVGKSLAAGP
+242 K
-257 GQLKYTGLAAALDNN
+257 LKYKGLAAALDNN
-272 PVLMGEVM
+272 PVLMSEVM
-280 DLLKQGKTIQEAAV
+280 DLLKQGKTIQEAAA
-294 ITGAP
+294 ITGTP
-299 GLASFFSTAVNKS
+299 GLAAFTKTASNAST
-312 SESQRMV
+312 ETQRMY
-319 NALRDALKAQQANQL
+319 NALDAERRSLQANQL
-334 AGAEIASNR
+334 AGAQASANA
-343 LIQQSLPTATAGLS
+343 LTQQALPTAAAGLS

-383 ALTAQ
+383 ALTGQ
-388 AETAAARLA
+388 AEAAAARLA
-397 EQQAARTGALTAEQ
+397 EQQTARTGVLTAEQ

-416 SLAQQRAN
+416 GLAQQRAN

-474 QNVVDRAKA
+474 QSVVDKAKA

-508 QPPAPPTPALGGGKI
+508 QPPAPPTPALGGGKV
-523 SSSIKAPTPETP
+523 SSGIKAPAPETP
-535 PAMATLEDAATVNRA
+535 PAMASLEDAATVNRA
-550 LSAAYGKLASAL
+550 LSAAYGKLSGAL

-593 AVDAYNAAKQLH
+593 AVDAYTAAKQLH
-605 ATEVV
+605 TTEVV
-610 QPFYTGKLSTTERS
+610 QPFYTGKLSTTDRAN
-624 TRLGQPQLPA
+624 RLGQPQLPA

-652 RTFARDPASMQVLK
+652 RTFARDPAAMEVLK

-683 GVEVSADKAA
+683 GVEVSADKAR

-717 ERIASQAQGLETA
+717 DRIASQAQGLKIA
-730 AAGVKEATKAIPGK
+730 AEGVEEATKAIPSK
-744 VKAEFTPAAEALAAQ
+744 VKAEFTPATEALAAQ

-873 KLVEETSRKLP
+873 QLVQETSRKLP
-884 TNAMAAAKNLDNLTQ
+884 TNVMASAKNLDNLTQ
-899 GSPEVRAVVAKIQ
+899 GSPEIRAVVANIQ
-912 AELATGAKFEELAT
+912 AQLAAGAKFEELAT
-926 QGGKAGSTAAQL
+926 QGGKAGTTAARL
-938 FQSEMKP
+938 FKAEVTP
-945 RLLPLNRVMSIVNML
+945 HVFPLNKVMSIVNALM
-960 IGRLEG
+960 GRLEG

-981 TSRGAAEAVA
+981 TSSGAAEALA

-997 TKREATNALLDR
+997 ANIGATSNKLGAALR
-1009 AARPATA
+1009 SPVAPAVVSVT
-1016 GAILAN
+1016 
-1022 TENNNALAP
+1022 NALAP
-1031 AR
+1031 

>member
-37 LSAEAQGLVKLKL
+37 LSAEAQNLVRSKL
-50 LGVAPTIRGAA
+50 LGVARGTA

-69 AAQAP
+69 APQAP
-74 AATPPSRMD
+74 MATPPSRMD

-106 DITDTIL
+106 DITDTLL
-113 SAVGGAPAEAAE
+113 SAVGGAPAEAA
-125 AKAKAEYEQRYGQS
+125 ATKAKAEYEQRYGQS

-145 RLGTQMAV
+145 RLGTQMVV

-165 TKVATMA
+165 TAVAARA
-172 PSLAKFLTPVATALE
+172 PALANVLTPVATALK
-187 TSGFGQTGLT
+187 TSGFGQTGLA
-197 GVRNVATRAVGG
+197 GVANLGVRAVGG
-209 AVPGAISAGLVNPED
+209 AVPGAISTALIGGD
-224 AAMSGAIGAAVPA
+224 TDDTAISAAIGAAIPA
-237 ALAPF
+237 ALVPF

-334 AGAEIASNR
+334 ASAEIASNR
-343 LIQQSLPTATAGLS
+343 LIQQSLPAATS
-357 APRKAVSQTLA
+357 RPSTPRTAVSGALA

-388 AETAAARLA
+388 AEAAAARLA
-397 EQQAARTGALTAEQ
+397 EQQAARTAALTAEQ

-416 SLAQQRAN
+416 GLAQQRAN

-437 GAVLGQTKE
+437 GATLGQTKE

-474 QNVVDRAKA
+474 QSVVDKAKA

-488 LSVLAPN
+488 LSVLTPN

-508 QPPAPPTPALGGGKI
+508 QPPAPPTSALGGGKV
-523 SSSIKAPTPETP
+523 SSGIKAPTPETP

-593 AVDAYNAAKQLH
+593 AVDAYTAAKQLH

-652 RTFARDPASMQVLK
+652 RTFARDPAAMEVLK

-683 GVEVSADKAA
+683 GVEVSADKAR

-717 ERIASQAQGLETA
+717 DRIASQAQGLKIA
-730 AAGVKEATKAIPGK
+730 AEGVEEATKAIPGK

-884 TNAMAAAKNLDNLTQ
+884 TNAMTAAKNLDNLTQ

-926 QGGKAGSTAAQL
+926 QGGKAGTTAAQL

-981 TSRGAAEAVA
+981 TSSGAAEAVA

-1009 AARPATA
+1009 VARPATA
-1016 GAILAN
+1016 GGILAN